1 VLQFL
6 QIEVREDEDQGVEE
20 AIREQLTAPK
30 ARMFAQALRQWACLF
45 PQRSDIDGAEGA
57 AEDSDG
63 NAMVPTP
70 IHAGRLESILEP
82 DPENEGNSRFRM
94 LARRRR
100 NAGTFTPAFMQMA
113 MHQ

>member
-1 VLQFL
+1 MLQFL
-6 QIEVREDEDQGVEE
+6 QIEVREEEDQGVEE

-30 ARMFAQALRQWACLF
+30 ARMLAQALRQWACLF

-57 AEDSDG
+57 TEDSDG

-70 IHAGRLESILEP
+70 IHAGRLESILKP

>member
-1 VLQFL
+1 MD
-6 QIEVREDEDQGVEE
+6 IEVREDEDQDVEE

-45 PQRSDIDGAEGA
+45 PQRSDIDGAEG
-57 AEDSDG
+57 DMDG
-63 NAMVPTP
+63 IVTP

-82 DPENEGNSRFRM
+82 DPESDGARESDGTGDHRFRM

-100 NAGTFTPAFMQMA
+100 NAGTFSPAFMQLA
-113 MHQ
+113 IHQ